1 MTVQTT
7 TLRADYTGNG
17 STTAFTIPFYF
28 LDNSHVKVIRTQIS
42 TGVATTLALTTD
54 YTVTGA
60 GVGTGGTV
68 TMVTAPTTDQKI
80 SVLRN
85 MPFTQLAHYVP
96 NDPFPAATHEAV
108 VDQLKMDVQQL
119 NEGSS
124 RALSLSENSS
134 GVSATLPTPTGSN
147 VIGWNSAATALQNY
161 APTDFTASIAYS
173 VYRTDLFSGTGAQT
187 AFTLSNDPGSVN
199 NCDVAIAGVTQRPG
213 TDFTVS
219 GKVLTFTSAPA
230 SGTNNV
236 CVRYA
241 NALTA
246 IPAGAYSGSSRTVPV
261 SYAYAATVT
270 VDAAL
275 SNVFYI
281 GTLTGNTILAIN
293 NPSDGQ
299 TINIRFVQDT
309 TGGRTVTLPGTASV
323 VGTLVTTASYVDWL
337 TLTYVASSSRW
348 EGCWANAT
356 TSPTAVGTALITAV
370 DAAAARTAI
379 GATATGSSVITAAT
393 QQAARTAL
401 GANAFSV
408 TLSAS
413 SVQTSGS
420 AGQMFFDTKDF
431 DTGNYFNTAS
441 NRYIPQIPGKYLF
454 SASIGWNNT
463 TGGAVS
469 TQLRKNGATVKQAT
483 ENMTATVTATTTV
496 TAVLDMNGSTDY
508 VEVWGLQSTGANF
521 APQSS
526 ALLTYFSG
534 ALIA

>member
-28 LDNSHVKVIRTQIS
+28 LDNTHVKVIRTQIS

-54 YTVTGA
+54 YTLT
-60 GVGTGGTV
+60 GVGVSTGGTV

-85 MPFTQLAHYVP
+85 MPFTQLTHYVP

-119 NEGSS
+119 NEAAN
-124 RALSLSENSS
+124 RALSLSQNSS
-134 GVSATLPTPTGSN
+134 GVSATLPTPTGN
-147 VIGWNSAATALQNY
+147 YVIGWNSAATALQNY

-219 GKVLTFTSAPA
+219 GKVLTFTAAPA

-261 SYAYAATVT
+261 SIAYSASVT
-270 VDAAL
+270 VDASL

-281 GTLTGNTILAIN
+281 GALTGNTVLAIT

-299 TINIRFVQDT
+299 TINIRFVQDA
-309 TGGRTVTLPGTASV
+309 TGGRTVTLPGSVSV
-323 VGTLVTTASYVDWL
+323 VGALITTASYVDWL
-337 TLTYVASSSRW
+337 TLTYVSSSSRW

-356 TSPTAVGTALITAV
+356 TSPSSYGGTLMAAAN
-370 DAAAARTAI
+370 AAAARSTLSLATDWFKANISAALTAA
-379 GATATGSSVITAAT
+379 GTFTTYTSATGS
-393 QQAARTAL
+393 
-401 GANAFSV
+401 GFS
-408 TLSAS
+408 
-413 SVQTSGS
+413 TS
-420 AGQMFFDTKDF
+420 
-431 DTGNYFNTAS
+431 TGVFTV
-441 NRYIPQIPGKYLF
+441 PTTGKYLF
-454 SASIGWNNT
+454 YTRWQLTAGATAGQYVDFSLVSTGTVDSGAFMRIVVPSASVSGINFYASATWFLDLNAGDTVYARNT
-463 TGGAVS
+463 PNASGLTCS
-469 TQLRKNGATVKQAT
+469 CQEFNGVRV
-483 ENMTATVTATTTV
+483 N
-496 TAVLDMNGSTDY
+496 
-508 VEVWGLQSTGANF
+508 
-521 APQSS
+521 
-526 ALLTYFSG
+526 
-534 ALIA
+534 